1 MRMMLNSKKSKM
13 VSFRAEESLLES
25 LDRARVLLQEEQGV
39 LYTNSQ
45 LLRLLLV
52 LGLDSMQRE
61 MV

>member
-1 MRMMLNSKKSKM
+1 MRMMLNRKKSKM

>member
-39 LYTNSQ
+39 RYTNSQ

>member
-1 MRMMLNSKKSKM
+1 
-13 VSFRAEESLLES
+13 LES

-39 LYTNSQ
+39 RYTNSQ

>member
-13 VSFRAEESLLES
+13 VSFRAEESLLEC

-52 LGLDSMQRE
+52 LGLDSVQRE

>member
-1 MRMMLNSKKSKM
+1 MRMILNSKKSKM